1 MTVCSAKYWRISIS
15 IRPLHA
21 TTTSSLTIRI
31 HQLLGPTSAYY
42 TAFSDDAHALPNTV
56 TPTPYDMSNH
66 HTPHTEMPRGPQPS
80 SQGWSYPGTNEREY
94 GSDYPMDEYS
104 EQNPQGMSDLQ
115 KRSLRSFPF
124 AFGTKSHGKR
134 PGKGSP
140 SSSPTPDQLPCR
152 LCQKLTPSHIIEHW
166 GGFCCERHRTQWM
179 CSPTPDQLPCRLCH
193 KLTPRHIIE
202 HWGGFCCERHKTQ
215 WNAVYG

>member
-1 MTVCSAKYWRISIS
+1 VQNTGVSPSRLDPYTQQPPLPSRYASIS
-15 IRPLHA
+15 SSDPPPPITQRSA
-21 TTTSSLTIRI
+21 TM
-31 HQLLGPTSAYY
+31 PMP
-42 TAFSDDAHALPNTV
+42 LPNTV